1 VGENKIND
9 YKKCR
14 YIVGCFDDND
24 NAAVGHNV
32 MEGGK
37 HKTLYL
43 TNYFKLVNLR
53 KLHPQKNGLFE
64 SRHKKDPQPRFVK
77 NREATIQEEELS

>member
-1 VGENKIND
+1 MVFT
-9 YKKCR
+9 Y
-14 YIVGCFDDND
+14 GCGREQNQWLQKVQVHRWLFDDND

-53 KLHPQKNGLFE
+53 KLHPQKNEWTFWVETQKGP
-64 SRHKKDPQPRFVK
+64 STKIRKK
-77 NREATIQEEELS
+77 

>member
-1 VGENKIND
+1 MNLLRSLTAAWSPLVP
-9 YKKCR
+9 
-14 YIVGCFDDND
+14 FDR
-24 NAAVGHNV
+24 V
-32 MEGGK
+32 GK

>member
-1 VGENKIND
+1 
-9 YKKCR
+9 
-14 YIVGCFDDND
+14 
-24 NAAVGHNV
+24 

-37 HKTLYL
+37 HKTLYI

-64 SRHKKDPQPRFVK
+64 SRHKKDPQPSFVK